1 LFFGWVI
8 QRTSF
13 WLQKLNDNWPQLWLT
28 TNWLSSSANSYYSWP
43 EMIKVDYKSLTTIDR
58 RWLQIIISWL
68 QAITN

>member
-28 TNWLSSSANSYYSWP
+28 TNWLSSANSYYSWP